1 MRLSTGRRKGAGALI
16 AGSVAASVFVALLL
30 GVTPAAAVV
39 NVPDGGSRIVNGD
52 DTGDGQYGFVAAL
65 LAVDRLEI
73 DGIYQSQ
80 FCAGTLTTAT
90 TVVTAAH
97 CVIDPGSGVAALP
110 DQILVGIGR
119 SLRSDALR
127 QVPIASIHVHPGYLP
142 LVWRNDIAVVTLAEP
157 VDGVPALMPLQ
168 PFEHGLYAAAGT
180 PATVLGW
187 GNAAKG
193 GNAFPEDLRA
203 GHLVIFP
210 DRACSREG
218 RYQIGEVGFTGYAPA
233 DADRATMLCAS
244 GVNGSGA
251 IIDSCQGDS
260 GGPLVVGSGAAFRLV
275 GIVSWGDDCA
285 SRHPGVY
292 TRVSAMT
299 DFLAAH
305 GAIDLR
311 PPSAAPLIVT
321 QAVSTSIRVT
331 FTPTPGES
339 GVETFAA
346 TATDAAGATFACF
359 AKPRKD
365 GGPASCSI
373 GGLVNGTSYSVS
385 AISANPGGN
394 SPAASPIAV
403 TPVAAPLPAR

>member
-1 MRLSTGRRKGAGALI
+1 MRVSTGRRTGAGALI
-16 AGSVAASVFVALLL
+16 AGSVAGLLSVAALL
-30 GVTPAAAVV
+30 GGTPAAAVTHA
-39 NVPDGGSRIVNGD
+39 PDGETRIVNGD
-52 DTGDGQYGFVAAL
+52 ETGDGQYGFVAAL
-65 LAVDRLEI
+65 LSVDRLAV

-97 CVIDPGSGVAALP
+97 CVVDPGTGVAALP
-110 DQILVGIGR
+110 EQILVGIGR

-127 QVPIASIHVHPGYLP
+127 QVPIASILVHPGYQP
-142 LVWRNDIAVVTLAEP
+142 IVWRNDIAVVTLAEP

-168 PFEHGLYAAAGT
+168 QFEQASYSAAGT

-203 GHLVIFP
+203 GSLVLFP
-210 DRACSREG
+210 DRACSKEG
-218 RYQIGEVGFTGYAPA
+218 RYRVGDVDFTGYSPA

-244 GVNGSGA
+244 GVNSAGA

-260 GGPLVVGSGAAFRLV
+260 GGPLVVGSGASFRLV

-285 SRHPGVY
+285 SRRPGVY

-299 DFLAAH
+299 DFLAAN
-305 GAIDLR
+305 GAIDIR
-311 PPSAAPLIVT
+311 PPSAAPSITAEALP
-321 QAVSTSIRVT
+321 SSIRVT
-331 FTPTPGES
+331 FTPAPDGI
-339 GVETFAA
+339 GIETFAA
-346 TATDAAGATFACF
+346 TSTDAAGATVACY

-365 GGPASCSI
+365 GRKAFCTLE
-373 GGLVNGTSYSVS
+373 GLVNGVAYSVS
-385 AISANPGGN
+385 AIAANPAGN
-394 SPAASPIAV
+394 SPPASSIAV
-403 TPVAAPLPAR
+403 SPAAVPLPAQ